1 MICDIYH
8 NIYCIITRIAYM
20 YIFIYIY
27 IIYIYINNNMQP
39 QCKTRKHSFASVFKT
54 LILEI
59 ATQCNKIVEIAAD

>member
-8 NIYCIITRIAYM
+8 NIYCIITRIAY
-20 YIFIYIY
+20 IYIY

-59 ATQCNKIVEIAAD
+59 AT

>member
-8 NIYCIITRIAYM
+8 NIYCIITHIV
-20 YIFIYIY
+20 IYN
-27 IIYIYINNNMQP
+27 IYIYINNNMQQ
-39 QCKTRKHSFASVFKT
+39 QCKTRKHSFVSVFKT